1 MNERKFT
8 DITDDYVLVDGK
20 IFVRFAQIFEKVE
33 DASSLESLEAILGA
47 DLDYLVATYLEVK

>member
-20 IFVRFAQIFEKVE
+20 IFVRFAQIFKRVE

-47 DLDYLVATYLEVK
+47 DLDYLVTTYLEAK

>member
-20 IFVRFAQIFEKVE
+20 IFVRFAQIFKRVE
-33 DASSLESLEAILGA
+33 DASSLESLEAILEA
-47 DLDYLVATYLEVK
+47 DLDYLVATYLEAK